1 MKQLT
6 ETYHILEMRSRPN
19 LAWHKP
25 TAGMYRPAEILA
37 YEGNLVEALEAAQR
51 IEIENYGHMKGVSF
65 RVVTKATTITVLAGP
80 IESE

>member
-6 ETYHILEMRSRPN
+6 ETYHRLEMRSRPN

-37 YEGNLVEALEAAQR
+37 YEGRLAEALEAAQR
-51 IEIENYGHMKGVSF
+51 IEIENYGSMKGVSF
-65 RVVTKATTITVLAGP
+65 RVVTNTTMVSVLTGP
-80 IESE
+80 IE